1 MWRANNPID
10 LTKYY
15 QLLEEEEIDILR
27 KDRVIP
33 ISTSIF
39 LLFFIGI
46 WICTLVYI
54 NSLYDKILGC
64 ILFSIASLG
73 FVIRIY
79 RRRQAFRED
88 IDNGYKVVYTGVIER
103 KRESSLSRERN
114 YYFTI
119 LRIEFDLSY
128 TEWKELQVNQMVEIH
143 LAPKSKHILKLTT
156 LD

>member
-1 MWRANNPID
+1 MWRANNPVD

-15 QLLEEEEIDILR
+15 QLLEADEIAILR

-33 ISTSIF
+33 ISTAVF

-46 WICTLVYI
+46 WIFVLLYTS
-54 NSLYDKILGC
+54 SLYGRILGC
-64 ILFSIASLG
+64 VLFSIAFLG

-88 IDNGYKVVYTGVIER
+88 MDNGYKVVYTGPIES
-103 KRESSLSRERN
+103 KRESSLSRERD

-119 LRIEFDLSY
+119 LGIEFDLSY
-128 TEWKELQVNQMVEIH
+128 NEWKDLQVNQMVQIH